1 MTMMGNNPSTCKAE
15 QEDGDSEVSLSYV
28 ATAYIR

>member
-1 MTMMGNNPSTCKAE
+1 MMGNNPSTCKAE
-15 QEDGDSEVSLSYV
+15 QEDDDSEISLSYG